1 MSWRACSHGR
11 KGRQSSLSRWTR
23 SASRRR
29 FSTCTRALTS
39 SAPGSIHHRRRRQGA
54 RFRER
59 VADFKGRT
67 KDLGNEHL
75 IKLLDAIA
83 LVAGSPDPYPRG
95 EQMMV
100 VEMAAAFLLVEH
112 VIDHFSSPADD
123 LGVQIVIMGGWLLDA
138 ATGRSTG
145 EPPPGLRRDLTE
157 RIGALQLRAGEGDPR
172 QPASRGAGA
181 RRVRAAKRRA
191 RHARRTG
198 LICAR
203 CTAR

>member
-1 MSWRACSHGR
+1 
-11 KGRQSSLSRWTR
+11 
-23 SASRRR
+23 
-29 FSTCTRALTS
+29 
-39 SAPGSIHHRRRRQGA
+39 
-54 RFRER
+54 
-59 VADFKGRT
+59 
-67 KDLGNEHL
+67 
-75 IKLLDAIA
+75 
-83 LVAGSPDPYPRG
+83 
-95 EQMMV
+95 MV

-157 RIGALQLRAGEGDPR
+157 RIGALQLRAHWRRRSSPTCITW
-172 QPASRGAGA
+172 SRRSTRTRGKTPSAA
-181 RRVRAAKRRA
+181 RSPNFS
-191 RHARRTG
+191 